1 MKRFM
6 MLLFV
11 GLVSIPL
18 IAIDAEARRMGGGKS
33 IGKQREAIGQQAAP
47 RAPAQAPT
55 AGAAPAAGSRWLGP
69 LAGLAAGGLLAA
81 LFFGGAFD
89 GIRFLDIVMIMLLI
103 GAAVF
108 ALRMW
113 RQKNTANNNGPTSFS
128 GLKPAPISDARSSS
142 GSEPRSYAPQREPYT
157 GSSAR
162 DPRPVS
168 ESAAIEPSPS
178 YPPGFEPAPFLR
190 SAKTSFIRLQAAND
204 ARDLDDIR
212 DYTTPEMY
220 AELAMEMQERGDVA
234 QKTEVIQLDASMLD
248 VVTEGDLAI
257 ASVRFSGLIRE
268 TESGPTEPFDEVWHV
283 QKSQRDPKSVW
294 LIAGIQQM
302 PEAGAGTEPRST

>member
-1 MKRFM
+1 
-6 MLLFV
+6 
-11 GLVSIPL
+11 
-18 IAIDAEARRMGGGKS
+18 
-33 IGKQREAIGQQAAP
+33 GKQREAIGQQAAP

-55 AGAAPAAGSRWLGP
+55 AAAAPAAGSRWLGP

-89 GIRFLDIVMIMLLI
+89 GIRFLDIAMIMLLI

-108 ALRMW
+108 VVRML
-113 RQKNTANNNGPTSFS
+113 RQKSAANNNDATRFS
-128 GLKPAPISDARSSS
+128 GMKPAPISGTRDSAGS
-142 GSEPRSYAPQREPYT
+142 GPGSYAPPREPYT

-162 DPRPVS
+162 APRPVS
-168 ESAAIEPSPS
+168 ESAVTESVS

-204 ARDLDDIR
+204 ARDLNDIR

-234 QKTEVIQLDASMLD
+234 QKTEVIQLDANMLD
-248 VVTEGDLAI
+248 VVTEGELAI

-268 TESGPTEPFDEVWHV
+268 TENGPTEPFDEVWHV
-283 QKSQRDPKSVW
+283 QKSLRDRKSVW

-302 PEAGAGTEPRST
+302 PEAGTTGEPRA

>member
-1 MKRFM
+1 
-6 MLLFV
+6 
-11 GLVSIPL
+11 
-18 IAIDAEARRMGGGKS
+18 
-33 IGKQREAIGQQAAP
+33 
-47 RAPAQAPT
+47 
-55 AGAAPAAGSRWLGP
+55 

-108 ALRMW
+108 VVRML
-113 RQKNTANNNGPTSFS
+113 RQKNAAKGPTRFD
-128 GLKPAPISDARSSS
+128 GLKPAPISGGRNSS
-142 GSEPRSYAPQREPYT
+142 GSEPSSYAPQREPYSAP

-168 ESAAIEPSPS
+168 ESAAIETAS

-204 ARDLDDIR
+204 ARDLNDIR

-234 QKTEVIQLDASMLD
+234 QKTEVIQLDANMLD
-248 VVTEGDLAI
+248 VVSEGELAI

-283 QKSQRDPKSVW
+283 QKSLRDPKSVW

-302 PEAGAGTEPRST
+302 PEAGTAAGTTPEPRA

>member
-1 MKRFM
+1 
-6 MLLFV
+6 
-11 GLVSIPL
+11 
-18 IAIDAEARRMGGGKS
+18 
-33 IGKQREAIGQQAAP
+33 
-47 RAPAQAPT
+47 
-55 AGAAPAAGSRWLGP
+55 P

-108 ALRMW
+108 VVRML
-113 RQKNTANNNGPTSFS
+113 RQKNAANNSGPTRFS
-128 GLKPAPISDARSSS
+128 GLKPAPISGARNSSA
-142 GSEPRSYAPQREPYT
+142 SEPGSYAPQREPHNAP
-157 GSSAR
+157 GSAR

-168 ESAAIEPSPS
+168 ESAAIEPVS

-204 ARDLDDIR
+204 ARDLNDIR

-234 QKTEVIQLDASMLD
+234 QKTEVVQLDASMLD
-248 VVTEGDLAI
+248 VVTEGELAI

-268 TESGPTEPFDEVWHV
+268 TESGPAEPFDEVWHV
-283 QKSQRDPKSVW
+283 EKSQRDPKSVW

-302 PEAGAGTEPRST
+302 PEAGTTARTPTEPRA